1 MNVEQ
6 LRLDLERDEGCVY
19 EIYLDHLGYPTY
31 GIGHLV
37 KEADP
42 EHGQAVGTKVSK
54 DRVRQVFNS
63 DIESVIDDC
72 NRSFNAFEALPE
84 AVQLVVSNMMFN
96 LGLPKFSRFKKMIRA
111 INLRD
116 MQTAADEMIASRWYQ
131 QVTARARRL
140 EAVMRGVE

>member
-19 EIYLDHLGYPTY
+19 EIYLDHLGYPTF

-37 KEADP
+37 TETDI
-42 EHGQAVGTKVSK
+42 EHGKPVGTEVSE
-54 DRVRQVFNS
+54 DRVQQVFNS
-63 DIESVIDDC
+63 DIECVIGDCDRAFDDFG
-72 NRSFNAFEALPE
+72 SLPE
-84 AVQLVVSNMMFN
+84 DVQLVVANMMFN
-96 LGLPKFSRFKKMIRA
+96 LGLPRFNKFKKMIRA

>member
-19 EIYLDHLGYPTY
+19 SVYLDHLGYPTF

-37 KEADP
+37 TETDI
-42 EHGQAVGTKVSK
+42 EHGKPVGTEVSE
-54 DRVRQVFNS
+54 DRVQQVFNS
-63 DIESVIDDC
+63 DIECVIGDCDRAFDDFG
-72 NRSFNAFEALPE
+72 SLPE
-84 AVQLVVSNMMFN
+84 DVQLVVAN
-96 LGLPKFSRFKKMIRA
+96 KMIRA

>member
-19 EIYLDHLGYPTY
+19 EIYLDHLGYPTF

-37 KEADP
+37 TEADI
-42 EHGQAVGTKVSK
+42 EHGKPVGTEVSE
-54 DRVRQVFNS
+54 DRVQQVFNS
-63 DIESVIDDC
+63 DIECVIGDCDRAFDDFG
-72 NRSFNAFEALPE
+72 SLPE
-84 AVQLVVSNMMFN
+84 DVQLVVANMMFN
-96 LGLPKFSRFKKMIRA
+96 LGLPRFNKFKKMIRA

>member
-42 EHGQAVGTKVSK
+42 EHGQPVGTEVSE
-54 DRVRQVFNS
+54 DRVREVFNS
-63 DIESVIDDC
+63 DIECVIGDCDRAFDDFG
-72 NRSFNAFEALPE
+72 SLPE
-84 AVQLVVSNMMFN
+84 DAQLVVANMMFN
-96 LGLPKFSRFKKMIRA
+96 LGLPRFNKFKKMIRA

-116 MQTAADEMIASRWYQ
+116 MQTAADEMIDSKWYQ

-140 EAVMRGVE
+140 ESVLRGVK

>member
-1 MNVEQ
+1 VNVEQ

-19 EIYLDHLGYPTY
+19 SVYLDHLGYPTF

-37 KEADP
+37 TETDI
-42 EHGQAVGTKVSK
+42 EHGKPVGTEVSE
-54 DRVRQVFNS
+54 DRVQQVFNS
-63 DIESVIDDC
+63 DIECVIGDCDRAFDDFG
-72 NRSFNAFEALPE
+72 SLPE
-84 AVQLVVSNMMFN
+84 DVQLVVANMMFN
-96 LGLPKFSRFKKMIRA
+96 LGLPRFNKFKKMIRA